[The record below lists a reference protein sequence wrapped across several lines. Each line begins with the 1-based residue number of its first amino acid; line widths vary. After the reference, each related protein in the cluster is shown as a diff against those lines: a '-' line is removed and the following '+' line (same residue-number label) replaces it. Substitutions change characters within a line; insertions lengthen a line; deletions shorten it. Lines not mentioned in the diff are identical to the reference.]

1 MSESRSQ
8 VVATITTLEKNADF
22 WLGIQGWAPLFQQ
35 TRLQLLCFY
44 KAKFF
49 ETWHMW
55 SSPPNATLD
64 ERFFQNS
71 PYFRFYGLV
80 PVSACFP
87 NISLHNWPI
96 KAWDSSNWSL
106 GPNKGFLFCK
116 LGVGVTWGY
125 LGSLGVKI
133 QTFSNL
139 DNLYIKMK
147 LLVTWLRK
155 SCYQGHLTPNW
166 GVFGVIWGQNPN
178 IFKPRYIICQ
188 NDALDP
194 VIKKKWFSRS
204 SEVIR
209 PQNWGYLGSFGVK
222 VQSF

>member
-1 MSESRSQ
+1 MSQSRSQ

-55 SSPPNATLD
+55 SSSPNATLD
-64 ERFFQNS
+64 DRFFQNS

-139 DNLYIKMK
+139 DNNISKWSSRCPDYKK
-147 LLVTWLRK
+147 VVSEVTRGHPTPN
-155 SCYQGHLTPNW
+155 QGH
-166 GVFGVIWGQNPN
+166 
-178 IFKPRYIICQ
+178 
-188 NDALDP
+188 
-194 VIKKKWFSRS
+194 
-204 SEVIR
+204 
-209 PQNWGYLGSFGVK
+209 LGSFGVK
-222 VQSF
+222 IQRFSNLGKLYTKMKLLAPWIQKGGFRGHPRSSDPESGGIWFI